1 MIWPWVDG
9 VLVLIPVFSKLSGKI
24 SSPGPRAE
32 IRSKVFYQSN
42 NSAVWWW
49 WYSLFSLWFMSR
61 MRTSRAN
68 WSGSI
73 LWQCSPFLSDF
84 INLELQLCREN
95 LRRRPSQVE
104 LRFRNPAS
112 IDVFFLTFCLFL
124 NPYKLQVKIRLRY
137 LCTVFYFIYQGILTS
152 ETRCLN
158 CETITSKDEDF
169 FDLSIDVDQVGMSC
183 GSGSF
188 CWGDPD
194 SLIGMRFFVRSCSL
208 KEKYR

>member
-1 MIWPWVDG
+1 MIWPWVNG

-61 MRTSRAN
+61 MLTSRAN

-95 LRRRPSQVE
+95 LRRRSSQVE

-112 IDVFFLTFCLFL
+112 IDVFFLTFLITVS
-124 NPYKLQVKIRLRY
+124 VKI
-137 LCTVFYFIYQGILTS
+137 
-152 ETRCLN
+152 N
-158 CETITSKDEDF
+158 CRSASVLLIRIHTNSANKN
-169 FDLSIDVDQVGMSC
+169 
-183 GSGSF
+183 GSRRIRIVSNT
-188 CWGDPD
+188 D
-194 SLIGMRFFVRSCSL
+194 
-208 KEKYR
+208 KN

>member
-1 MIWPWVDG
+1 MIWPWVNG

-112 IDVFFLTFCLFL
+112 IDVFFLTFWFFL
-124 NPYKLQVKIRLRY
+124 NPCKLQVKIRLRY
-137 LCTVFYFIYQGILTS
+137 RYLCTYCFFILF
-152 ETRCLN
+152 TRAFWPARRVAS
-158 CETITSKDEDF
+158 TVK
-169 FDLSIDVDQVGMSC
+169 
-183 GSGSF
+183 
-188 CWGDPD
+188 
-194 SLIGMRFFVRSCSL
+194 R
-208 KEKYR
+208 